1 MEKENKFKEGLK
13 FDASKRKIE
22 ELSSDEA
29 WHYNKNFSGFTQAP
43 NDGTINE
50 NEIVNLDEFYKRQR
64 LDEINNK
71 YDKMIEE
78 DRIEEEARR
87 EAEKREAAENR
98 KRQQEYRRKLK
109 KRNTRLKGV
118 FITAGALGLSTLFA
132 MGVTNGVKNIIDKPI
147 NFRQA
152 MQIGMNPQTDLGISQ
167 KSEEELNSTNIR
179 LEDTSNFKESDAYY
193 TLTMINDTFED
204 VIIDKI
210 VSATNTNGKV
220 KLGTKFEEGGTVEY
234 VTIEEGN
241 TSNMYLKDS
250 IVNSIVHEKTIPESM
265 AKAIGNY
272 KDTQSYIIQI
282 QEYGDK
288 VPLPDTIKKCEDLND
303 KLNEFAAVKI
313 SYDDKNKKFEEHII
327 RESELDS
334 IAKGNSLQ
342 NPNQS
347 VQDSSKNSN
356 NEKIQNAVINNGKN
370 ENDIQNVNYEQND
383 EYEEDYER

>member
-13 FDASKRKIE
+13 IDNSRREIE

-29 WHYNKNFSGFTQAP
+29 WHYNKDFSGFTQAP
-43 NDGTINE
+43 NDGTIKE

-78 DRIEEEARR
+78 DEKRAEARR
-87 EAEKREAAENR
+87 EEEKREAAENR
-98 KRQQEYRRKLK
+98 KRQQEYRRKSK
-109 KRNTRLKGV
+109 KRKSILKRV
-118 FITAGALGLSTLFA
+118 ATTAGILGFSTSVA
-132 MGVTNGVKNIIDKPI
+132 IGVANGVKNIVDEPVT
-147 NFRQA
+147 FQQA
-152 MQIGMNPQTDLGISQ
+152 IQYGMDPQTDLGVRQ
-167 KSEEELNSTNIR
+167 KSVDKLNNINIK
-179 LEDTSNFKESDAYY
+179 LEDTSYFKESDAYY
-193 TLTMINDTFED
+193 TLTMINETFED

-210 VSATNTNGKV
+210 VSATNTTGKV
-220 KLGTKFEEGGTVEY
+220 NLGTRFEDGGTVEY

-288 VPLPDTIKKCEDLND
+288 VPLPDTIKKCKDLND

-347 VQDSSKNSN
+347 VQDSSKSSN

-370 ENDIQNVNYEQND
+370 ENNVQNVNEYND

>member
-1 MEKENKFKEGLK
+1 MEKKNKFKEGLK
-13 FDASKRKIE
+13 IDNSRRKIE
-22 ELSSDEA
+22 ELTSDEV
-29 WHYNKNFSGFTQAP
+29 WHYNKDFSGFTQAP
-43 NDGTINE
+43 NDGTIKE

-98 KRQQEYRRKLK
+98 KRLQEYRRKLK
-109 KRNTRLKGV
+109 KRKSILKGV
-118 FITAGALGLSTLFA
+118 FTTAGTLGLSALFA
-132 MGVTNGVKNIIDKPI
+132 IGVTNGLKNTIDKPI

-152 MQIGMNPQTDLGISQ
+152 MQIGMDPQTDLGISQ
-167 KSEEELNSTNIR
+167 KSEEKLIR
-179 LEDTSNFKESDAYY
+179 LEDTSNYKESDAYY
-193 TLTMINDTFED
+193 TLTMINDAFED

-210 VSATNTNGKV
+210 VSATNTTGKV
-220 KLGTKFEEGGTVEY
+220 NLGTRFEDGGTVEY

-250 IVNSIVHEKTIPESM
+250 AVNFILHEKTIPESM

-282 QEYGDK
+282 QEHGDE
-288 VPLPDTIKKCEDLND
+288 VPLPETIKKCKDLNE
-303 KLNEFAAVKI
+303 KLNQFAAVQI
-313 SYDDKNKKFEEHII
+313 SYDDKNKKFKAHEI

-334 IAKGNSLQ
+334 IAKGNSSQ

-347 VQDSSKNSN
+347 VQDANKSSDH
-356 NEKIQNAVINNGKN
+356 EKIQNAVIDNAKN
-370 ENDIQNVNYEQND
+370 ENDVQNVNYEQND

>member
-1 MEKENKFKEGLK
+1 MEKKNKFKEGLK
-13 FDASKRKIE
+13 IDNSRRKIE
-22 ELSSDEA
+22 ELTSDEV
-29 WHYNKNFSGFTQAP
+29 WHYNKDFSGFTQAP
-43 NDGTINE
+43 NDGTIKE

-98 KRQQEYRRKLK
+98 KRLQEYRRKLK
-109 KRNTRLKGV
+109 KRKSILKGV
-118 FITAGALGLSTLFA
+118 FTTAGTLGLSALFA
-132 MGVTNGVKNIIDKPI
+132 IGVTNGLKNTIDKPI

-152 MQIGMNPQTDLGISQ
+152 MQIGMEPQTDLGISQ
-167 KSEEELNSTNIR
+167 KSEEKLIR
-179 LEDTSNFKESDAYY
+179 LEDTSNYKESDAYY
-193 TLTMINDTFED
+193 TLTMINDAFED

-220 KLGTKFEEGGTVEY
+220 KLGTRFEDGGTVEY

-250 IVNSIVHEKTIPESM
+250 IINSIVHEKTIPESM

-282 QEYGDK
+282 QEHGDE
-288 VPLPDTIKKCEDLND
+288 VPLQKKKKKCKDLNE
-303 KLNEFAAVKI
+303 KLNQF
-313 SYDDKNKKFEEHII
+313 
-327 RESELDS
+327 
-334 IAKGNSLQ
+334 GC
-342 NPNQS
+342 
-347 VQDSSKNSN
+347 SN
-356 NEKIQNAVINNGKN
+356 FI
-370 ENDIQNVNYEQND
+370 
-383 EYEEDYER
+383 